1 LDYGIRLVGATTRN
15 AETHNGE
22 VSTLIFSA
30 ENIEEYTLRI
40 PQVKIIFSFQKKIQW
55 QAKRPAIEI
64 LLVILFESPTIF

>member
-1 LDYGIRLVGATTRN
+1 MELGWWETTTRN
-15 AETHNGE
+15 AETHIGE

-40 PQVKIIFSFQKKIQW
+40 PQVKIIFSFQSKKIQW
-55 QAKRPAIEI
+55 QAKRPVIEI